1 MERMLKHQEEITKN
15 QEISIRGIE
24 GQLAQLV
31 KHFAEMGE
39 KKPNTFFKTSEDKPT
54 NNEDAT
60 KKEGWKRKES
70 RRDRQRD

>member
-1 MERMLKHQEEITKN
+1 MLIK
-15 QEISIRGIE
+15 GIE
-24 GQLAQLV
+24 EQIAQLA
-31 KHFAEMGE
+31 KYFAEMGE